1 MSLGSPVC
9 LPAES
14 DYSFTQIGLY
24 QNMPSR
30 VYYIYEE
37 SNGLIWLGTSEGL
50 LRYDGNRLKPYPVNP
65 VNENSSNGTTIQQI
79 AEDDQH
85 RLWVLTSEGLFR
97 YSVQEDRFDPYLWN
111 GRPLQAEAMCKVGDG
126 LIFGGTDTL
135 YRYSYREEEITG
147 YDKLNTR
154 DFRISQMKRWTEGH
168 WSARTGTTACCFTT
182 GRDGKNCHWSTPI
195 RHWIFASAP
204 MEIFG

>member
-1 MSLGSPVC
+1 MKNHYIHFLLGVILLSLGSSVC

-97 YSVQEDRFDPYLWN
+97 YSVQEDHF
-111 GRPLQAEAMCKVGDG
+111 
-126 LIFGGTDTL
+126 
-135 YRYSYREEEITG
+135 
-147 YDKLNTR
+147 
-154 DFRISQMKRWTEGH
+154 
-168 WSARTGTTACCFTT
+168 
-182 GRDGKNCHWSTPI
+182 
-195 RHWIFASAP
+195 
-204 MEIFG
+204 